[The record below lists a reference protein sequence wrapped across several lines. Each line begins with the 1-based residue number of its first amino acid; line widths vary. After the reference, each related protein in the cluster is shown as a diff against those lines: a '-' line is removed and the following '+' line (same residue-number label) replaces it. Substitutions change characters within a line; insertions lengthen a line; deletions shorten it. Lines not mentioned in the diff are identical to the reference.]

1 MPIPPNLANQSFE
14 KSIDAV
20 VVVVVVLVAVATKL
34 GTIEQKELR
43 VHLRNE

>member
-20 VVVVVVLVAVATKL
+20 VVVVVAVATTL
-34 GTIEQKELR
+34 GIIEQKELR
-43 VHLRNE
+43 VHLRNV

>member
-20 VVVVVVLVAVATKL
+20 VVVVVAVVVAVATKL
-34 GTIEQKELR
+34 GIIEQK
-43 VHLRNE
+43 

>member
-20 VVVVVVLVAVATKL
+20 VVVVVVAVAAEL
-34 GTIEQKELR
+34 GTIEQK
-43 VHLRNE
+43 

>member
-20 VVVVVVLVAVATKL
+20 VVAFVVAVVIVVAVATKP
-34 GTIEQKELR
+34 KS
-43 VHLRNE
+43 H